1 MVTGAQSGAQG
12 LGGPTHPGL
21 PGTFPVLAQ
30 EVPGKLGWAVLLLRE
45 DGQSPCGMF
54 PFVIRI
60 EW

>member
-12 LGGPTHPGL
+12 LGGTHSSWL
-21 PGTFPVLAQ
+21 AWNFPCLALD
-30 EVPGKLGWAVLLLRE
+30 VPEKLGRALRE
-45 DGQSPCGMF
+45 DGQCPYGMS